1 MEDKQEE
8 MTWTARGKMGVDEVV
23 KWPLGITKGHVRLTE
38 EIWHRSGNLSPPDLQ
53 EYAIPS
59 PRIHVSSGV

>member
-23 KWPLGITKGHVRLTE
+23 KWPWGITKGHVRLTE
-38 EIWHRSGNLSPPDLQ
+38 EI
-53 EYAIPS
+53 
-59 PRIHVSSGV
+59 

>member
-23 KWPLGITKGHVRLTE
+23 KWPLGFTKGHVRLAE
-38 EIWHRSGNLSPPDLQ
+38 EI
-53 EYAIPS
+53 
-59 PRIHVSSGV
+59 